1 MTRAFRPDPLDSSL
15 VDGLLD
21 LARRAPA
28 AGNTAGLH
36 FLVLDQPADVARYW
50 DLTLPAERREGFPWP
65 ALLAAP
71 VLVIPCVSPAAYVSR
86 YAEADKAARRAAT
99 PQVRA
104 ALGAGADHWPMP
116 YWFVD
121 GGMAVMS
128 LLLAAEDAGLGAL
141 FFGLFEFESVV
152 AATFGVP
159 SDWRPL
165 GVVAL
170 GYAAPPEDQRRSRS
184 AGRSRPPLSQ
194 VVHRGRWVRR
204 EGNFP

>member
-21 LARRAPA
+21 VARRAPA

-36 FLVLDQPADVARYW
+36 FLVLDQPGDVARYW

-65 ALLAAP
+65 ALLRAP
-71 VLVIPCVSPAAYVSR
+71 VLVFPCVSPAAYVSR

-99 PQVRA
+99 SQARA
-104 ALGAGADHWPMP
+104 ALGAGAEQWPVP

-141 FFGLFEFESVV
+141 FFGLFEHESVV
-152 AATFGVP
+152 AAAFGVP
-159 SDWRPL
+159 ADWRPL
-165 GVVAL
+165 GAVAL
-170 GYAAPPEDQRRSRS
+170 GYPAPPEEQRPSRS
-184 AGRSRPPLSQ
+184 AARSRPPLAQ
-194 VVHRGRWVRR
+194 VVHRGRWGR
-204 EGNFP
+204 